1 MSSASSTSTS
11 NFGRQA
17 NFTAYVK
24 TFVQPQSKS
33 LWKTIHSAPCNL
45 TSSGSFVTPT
55 SAKNLYIPGDLCVA
69 GSMGTVSDVSLKENI
84 EDISIDTVNKLS
96 QLNPRQYNFKDS
108 KHDSNGHK
116 KKRFGFIAQEMEEVY
131 PELVITN
138 PDGTKGINYVEL
150 VPLLVKKIQLLEQ
163 EIEYIWDNK

>member
-17 NFTAYVK
+17 NFTAYIK
-24 TFVQPQSKS
+24 TFVQPQPKG
-33 LWKTIHSAPCNL
+33 LWKTLMSSPCGVAS
-45 TSSGSFVTPT
+45 TGSFVTPT
-55 SAKNLYIPGDLCVA
+55 NARNLYIPGDLCVA

-84 EDISIDTVNKLS
+84 ESINLETANKVL
-96 QLNPRQYNFKDS
+96 QLTPRQYNLKDS
-108 KHDSNGHK
+108 KHDSNGNK

-150 VPLLVKKIQLLEQ
+150 IPLLVKKIQLLEE
-163 EIEYIWDNK
+163 EIDYIRDNR